1 VQRRRATCCCGKHLL
16 LWKAVRRGGGRL
28 PLEQKRVQ
36 VMYTNCREAN
46 PSANTANPYAR
57 RSTRFS
63 QRSRQRRDH
72 HLPGRKGQL
81 SFRDRL
87 SARQHDAER
96 ACRSPA
102 RTLPPGERDEGVPA
116 PLLAEAVR
124 AAQVRDA
131 LQAGRQENAAL
142 LSACEELLSA
152 CEEKT
157 KEALRVLV
165 EEERSAE
172 HFSVPV
178 AGGRTLPPGEARAA
192 TAACRAT
199 AAKATWQGRG
209 ASPSKWARSSA
220 RRSPISSGEIIAD
233 HRGRK
238 GRKGAIVV
246 PRGRADLS
254 RAGGMPSLSCL
265 VPVNFT
271 TAAFRRF
278 HQS

>member
-1 VQRRRATCCCGKHLL
+1 MTDCLH
-16 LWKAVRRGGGRL
+16 
-28 PLEQKRVQ
+28 
-36 VMYTNCREAN
+36 
-46 PSANTANPYAR
+46 ANT
-57 RSTRFS
+57 
-63 QRSRQRRDH
+63 
-72 HLPGRKGQL
+72 
-81 SFRDRL
+81 
-87 SARQHDAER
+87 SAA
-96 ACRSPA
+96 PA

-116 PLLAEAVR
+116 PLLAEAAR